1 MSDTCIDKAVLS
13 AACLTARS
21 LLLGKTHRETDVTDL
36 LLDAY
41 AAHCISQYAVCLNGL
56 YLERFSEAFA
66 HAHPEA
72 GVEEITSLLSD
83 FLSHVA
89 LEQARHDI
97 GSRLREAYHDPDFIA
112 AAIQAAGTVVQD
124 MNKRRR

>member
-1 MSDTCIDKAVLS
+1 MNDMCIDTAVLS
-13 AACLTARS
+13 AACLMAHST
-21 LLLGKTHRETDVTDL
+21 LLGKAHRETDAMYM

-41 AAHCISQYAVCLNGL
+41 AAYCISQYAVCLNGP
-56 YLERFSEAFA
+56 YLERLSEAFA

-72 GVEEITSLLSD
+72 DVEGITSLLSD
-83 FLSHVA
+83 FLSRIA